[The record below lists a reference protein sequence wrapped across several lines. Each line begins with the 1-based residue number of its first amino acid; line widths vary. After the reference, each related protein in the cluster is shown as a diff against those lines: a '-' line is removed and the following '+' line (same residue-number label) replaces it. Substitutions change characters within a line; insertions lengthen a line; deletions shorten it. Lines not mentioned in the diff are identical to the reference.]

1 MEAALKEMP
10 KKVTFEMNEELMR
23 PFTEEEIKEALFQMC
38 PTKAPE
44 PDGFPATFF
53 QKHWKAVREGVV
65 AICLHI
71 LNEKGNLT
79 PLNYTY
85 IAFIPKIE
93 KPRDSSFGWH
103 RLSAIV
109 AFGGRL
115 QLASSTY
122 VLGCERGRLWPWV
135 GTAPVGSGL
144 LTGHCCMADCA
155 VVPSLLSAAN
165 LSKAKEGLKARLRV
179 VEEQLKQI
187 KSRRK
192 NDLKANTRVAEIFT
206 SHMNVW

>member
-1 MEAALKEMP
+1 MIERRFCEHFANLFTTTNPLRQQIEAALKQMP
-10 KKVTFEMNEELMR
+10 KIVTFEMNEELMR
-23 PFTEEEIKEALFQMC
+23 PFIKEEIKEALFQMC

-93 KPRDSSFGWH
+93 KSRDVMDYN
-103 RLSAIV
+103 LV
-109 AFGGRL
+109 A
-115 QLASSTY
+115 Y
-122 VLGCERGRLWPWV
+122 E
-135 GTAPVGSGL
+135 
-144 LTGHCCMADCA
+144 M
-155 VVPSLLSAAN
+155 
-165 LSKAKEGLKARLRV
+165 
-179 VEEQLKQI
+179 
-187 KSRRK
+187 
-192 NDLKANTRVAEIFT
+192 
-206 SHMNVW
+206 

>member
-10 KKVTFEMNEELMR
+10 KTVTFEMNEELMR

-93 KPRDSSFGWH
+93 KPRDVMDYRPSSLWNVIYRIIAKTIAN
-103 RLSAIV
+103 RLRQILHTVISPNRSAFIPSRLITNNIIV
-109 AFGGRL
+109 GYKFLYKIRL
-115 QLASSTY
+115 RKGKK
-122 VLGCERGRLWPWV
+122 V
-135 GTAPVGSGL
+135 GL
-144 LTGHCCMADCA
+144 LHW
-155 VVPSLLSAAN
+155 S
-165 LSKAKEGLKARLRV
+165 
-179 VEEQLKQI
+179 
-187 KSRRK
+187 
-192 NDLKANTRVAEIFT
+192 
-206 SHMNVW
+206 

>member
-1 MEAALKEMP
+1 MKQMP
-10 KKVTFEMNEELMR
+10 KIVTFEMNEELMR
-23 PFTEEEIKEALFQMC
+23 PFIEEEIKEVLFQMC

-93 KPRDSSFGWH
+93 KSRD
-103 RLSAIV
+103 V
-109 AFGGRL
+109 MD
-115 QLASSTY
+115 Y
-122 VLGCERGRLWPWV
+122 
-135 GTAPVGSGL
+135 
-144 LTGHCCMADCA
+144 
-155 VVPSLLSAAN
+155 N
-165 LSKAKEGLKARLRV
+165 LIAYE
-179 VEEQLKQI
+179 
-187 KSRRK
+187 
-192 NDLKANTRVAEIFT
+192 
-206 SHMNVW
+206 M